1 MSERRVNLDQRIF
14 QQAIG
19 RVVRR
24 QRELMNENRA
34 EVAWNVG
41 MDTSHL
47 GNIERGQTEPGAR
60 ILTLLQMY
68 LNFTPEDYIKEYEQM
83 ISELK
88 NP

>member
-24 QRELMNENRA
+24 QRELINENRA

>member
-1 MSERRVNLDQRIF
+1 MSEEKVNLDKKIL

-41 MDTSHL
+41 IDTSHL
-47 GNIERGQTEPGAR
+47 GNIERGQTEAGTK
-60 ILTLLQMY
+60 ILFSLGIY
-68 LNFTPEDYIKEYEQM
+68 LNFNLKDCLDEYEQ
-83 ISELK
+83 IINDLK
-88 NP
+88 TP